1 MKRLC
6 CAVAAFLI
14 AAYGHAAP
22 LDHGDLVTFP
32 TREGVTQSIFIES
45 PSPSPPMVVILYSGG
60 DGTTRLEQT
69 GATNQH
75 GNFIVR
81 TAHFWVQHGYAAVLT
96 DAPSDMQRD
105 GMNDYW
111 RRSKDTLVDQ
121 RAIIAQVRQ
130 RFPNS
135 KIALVSTS
143 RGTVTVGNVLEHAPE
158 LADAYVLTSPESVA
172 IKHPGISDLDVPEQ
186 YRGKV
191 LIVSNKN
198 DVCPVA
204 NYAGGKHLAARN
216 DVAFITEASE
226 EGGGDKQSDCGGH
239 SPHGFLG
246 IESDTLKDINDWI
259 EHKLQGAIAAK

>member
-6 CAVAAFLI
+6 CAVTAFLI

-32 TREGVTQSIFIES
+32 TRVGVTQSLFIES
-45 PSPSPPMVVILYSGG
+45 PSPNPPMIVILYSGG
-60 DGTTRLEQT
+60 DGTTRLDQS

-121 RAIIAQVRQ
+121 KEIIAQVRQ
-130 RFPNS
+130 RF
-135 KIALVSTS
+135 
-143 RGTVTVGNVLEHAPE
+143 G
-158 LADAYVLTSPESVA
+158 
-172 IKHPGISDLDVPEQ
+172 
-186 YRGKV
+186 
-191 LIVSNKN
+191 
-198 DVCPVA
+198 C
-204 NYAGGKHLAARN
+204 
-216 DVAFITEASE
+216 
-226 EGGGDKQSDCGGH
+226 H
-239 SPHGFLG
+239 SPSRHLRPRRAGA
-246 IESDTLKDINDWI
+246 IPQ
-259 EHKLQGAIAAK
+259 QGADRLQQERRLPRGALCWRQTSGLAQ

>member
-6 CAVAAFLI
+6 GVVAALLV
-14 AAYGHAAP
+14 AAHVYAAP

-32 TREGVTQSIFIES
+32 TRDGATQSVFIES
-45 PSPSPPMVVILYSGG
+45 PSPNPPMVVILYSGG
-60 DGTTRLEQT
+60 GGTTRLDHN
-69 GATNQH
+69 GATSQH

-96 DAPSDMQRD
+96 DAPSDMQMR
-105 GMNDYW
+105 GMDDYY
-111 RRSKDTLVDQ
+111 RRSRDALADQ
-121 RAIIAQVRQ
+121 RAIVAQVRQ

-158 LADAYVLTSPESVA
+158 LADVYVLTSPESVA

-204 NYAGGKHLAARN
+204 NYAGGKRLASRN
-216 DVAFITEASE
+216 NVAFITEESD
-226 EGGGDKQSDCGGH
+226 EGGGDRQSDCGGH

-246 IESDTLKDINDWI
+246 IESDTLKDIDDWI
-259 EHKLQGAIAAK
+259 GPKLKGIAAAQ

>member
-1 MKRLC
+1 
-6 CAVAAFLI
+6 
-14 AAYGHAAP
+14 
-22 LDHGDLVTFP
+22 
-32 TREGVTQSIFIES
+32 
-45 PSPSPPMVVILYSGG
+45 MVVILYSGS

-81 TAHFWVQHGYAAVLT
+81 TAHFWVRHGYAAILT
-96 DAPSDMQRD
+96 DAPSDMQGD

-130 RFPNS
+130 SFPNS
-135 KIALVSTS
+135 KIVLVSTS
-143 RGTVTVGNVLEHAPE
+143 RAAVTVGNVLEHAPE
-158 LADAYVLTSPESVA
+158 LADGYVLISPESVA
-172 IKHPGISDLDVPEQ
+172 IKHPSISDLDVPEQ
-186 YRGKV
+186 YHNKV

-204 NYAGGKHLAARN
+204 HYAGGKRLALRN
-216 DVAFITEASE
+216 DVAFISE
-226 EGGGDKQSDCGGH
+226 ESNEGGGDRQSDCGGH

-246 IESDTLKDINDWI
+246 IESDTLKDINNW
-259 EHKLQGAIAAK
+259 LVGQPVAGQ

>member
-1 MKRLC
+1 MKRLY
-6 CAVAAFLI
+6 CAVTALLI
-14 AAYGHAAP
+14 AAHVAAAP

-32 TREGVTQSIFIES
+32 TRDGVTQSIFIES
-45 PSPSPPMVVILYSGG
+45 PSQNPPLVVILYSGG
-60 DGTTRLEQT
+60 DGTTRLDQN
-69 GATNQH
+69 GATSQH

-135 KIALVSTS
+135 RIALVSTS

-158 LADAYVLTSPESVA
+158 LADEYVLTSPESVA

-186 YRGKV
+186 YRREV

-204 NYAGGKHLAARN
+204 NYAGGKRLASRN
-216 DVAFITEASE
+216 NVAFITEESD

-259 EHKLQGAIAAK
+259 GQKLRGTIATE

>member
-1 MKRLC
+1 MRRLY
-6 CAVAAFLI
+6 CAVTALLI
-14 AAYGHAAP
+14 AAHVAAAP

-32 TREGVTQSIFIES
+32 TRDGVTQSIFIES
-45 PSPSPPMVVILYSGG
+45 PSPNPPLVVILYSGG
-60 DGTTRLEQT
+60 DGTTRLDQN
-69 GATNQH
+69 GATSQH

-96 DAPSDMQRD
+96 DAPSDMQMR
-105 GMNDYW
+105 GMDDYY
-111 RRSKDTLVDQ
+111 RRSKDALADQ
-121 RAIIAQVRQ
+121 RAIVAQVRQ
-130 RFPNS
+130 HFPNS

-158 LADAYVLTSPESVA
+158 LADGYVLTSPESVA

-186 YRGKV
+186 YRSKV

-204 NYAGGKHLAARN
+204 NYAGGQRLASRN
-216 DVAFITEASE
+216 KVAFVTEESD
-226 EGGGDKQSDCGGH
+226 EGGGDRQSDCGGH

-246 IESDTLKDINDWI
+246 IESNTLKDINDWI
-259 EHKLQGAIAAK
+259 GQKLQATTAAQ

>member
-32 TREGVTQSIFIES
+32 TREGVTQSLFVES
-45 PSPSPPMVVILYSGG
+45 PSPNPPMAVILYSGG
-60 DGTTRLEQT
+60 DGTTRLDQT

-135 KIALVSTS
+135 KIVLVSTS

-172 IKHPGISDLDVPEQ
+172 IRHPGIADLDVPEQ
-186 YRGKV
+186 YRSKV
-191 LIVSNKN
+191 LIVSNRH

-204 NYAGGKHLAARN
+204 HYAGGERLASRN
-216 DVAFITEASE
+216 NVAFITEESD
-226 EGGGDKQSDCGGH
+226 EGGGDRQSDCGGH

-246 IESDTLKDINDWI
+246 IEGDTLKDINDWI
-259 EHKLQGAIAAK
+259 GKKLQGAIATQ